1 MQQPTPGASSRLMD
15 SDATIQ
21 QQADDDMIIDHSRR
35 VETNFSLFAIIRFL
49 VGLMMRNSGEDANQ
63 FRISFRKQLRK
74 LSFLFVLSLL
84 GIITVFAV
92 MIPMVYFIAGTKN
105 FLPSDS
111 YDRAKILASQYVPFV
126 ESHNELPY
134 KMLLIEQRLKKPF
147 EQVFTLNTLTTKESL
162 LALYR
167 KTNLTL
173 STDIPRLR
181 TGNVSAIIFSI
192 RGLSCDDQ
200 VVPNVL
206 KQVDSIQTRIVKNFY
221 THMKLAQSE
230 SEIWSAF
237 YSRKIAALIH
247 IEGGHAIQNS
257 LEILRQYQMLG
268 VRSMSLTSSH
278 CPNNWAQSSSA
289 LPGGY
294 TNGLS
299 KFGESV
305 LYELNKL
312 GIVIDL
318 SHSSAKTMTHVLT
331 YSYAPVII
339 GNGGVKSLCNHPDNI
354 DDDIILLVK
363 ENQGI
368 VQIPYS
374 PLQLNSD
381 EWKFYNGLSNQHGGT
396 MLSHDEKIQ
405 LMIHAQL
412 SNMTST
418 RSTIDIIVRHVDY
431 VKTLTQSC
439 DHVALGSA
447 GFDGD
452 SPLFVK
458 GVESPANHMSVVA
471 ALIQKGYTT
480 ECVTKIMGG
489 NFLRVMKR
497 VEAVSKSLGNTSQ
510 SSTSTA
516 H

>member
-1 MQQPTPGASSRLMD
+1 MSQQATNGASRLID
-15 SDATIQ
+15 STDHETTQ
-21 QQADDDMIIDHSRR
+21 QQANDDLIIDHTRR

-84 GIITVFAV
+84 GMISVIAV
-92 MIPMVYFIAGTKN
+92 MIPMVYFIAGTKSL
-105 FLPSDS
+105 LPSNS

-134 KMLLIEQRLKKPF
+134 KMLLIEQRLNKPF
-147 EQVFTLNTLTTKESL
+147 ENVFSLNTLTSKDSL
-162 LALYR
+162 LDLYR

-181 TGNVSAIIFSI
+181 TGNVSAIVFSI
-192 RGLSCDDQ
+192 RTLNCDDNI
-200 VVPNVL
+200 VSNVL
-206 KQVDSIQTRIVKNFY
+206 KQVDSIRTRIVKNFSS
-221 THMKLAQSE
+221 HMKWAQSE
-230 SEIWSAF
+230 NDIWSAF
-237 YSRKIAALIH
+237 YSRKIASLIH
-247 IEGGHAIQNS
+247 IDGGHAIQNS
-257 LEILRQYQMLG
+257 LEILRQYYMLG
-268 VRSMSLTSSH
+268 VRSMSLASSQ
-278 CPNNWAQSSSA
+278 CPNNWAQSASA
-289 LPGGY
+289 LVGGY
-294 TNGLS
+294 SNGLS
-299 KFGESV
+299 KFGETV

-312 GIVIDL
+312 GILVDL
-318 SHSSAKTMTHVLT
+318 AHSSSKTMINVLT

-339 GNGGVKSLCNHPDNI
+339 GHSGVKSLCNHPDNI
-354 DDDIILLVK
+354 DDDIINLVK

-368 VQIPYS
+368 VQIAYN

-381 EWKFYNGLSNQHGGT
+381 EWKYYNSLSDQNGT
-396 MLSHDEKIQ
+396 AVLLHDEKVQ

-412 SNMTST
+412 SNVTS
-418 RSTIDIIVRHVDY
+418 RSTIDTIVRHIDY

-439 DHVALGSA
+439 DHISLGST
-447 GFDGD
+447 GFD
-452 SPLFVK
+452 SHYPLFVK

-471 ALIQKGYTT
+471 ALLQKGYNT

-497 VEAVSKSLGNTSQ
+497 VETVSKSLNNGK
-510 SSTSTA
+510 STN
-516 H
+516 